1 MAGDSNK
8 VQVDKFAEGLKS
20 FMNNEETVDDDEERL
35 EGLIR
40 IYEFFTKYVRRIY
53 PDTHWKRAMKMNPNV
68 IWFQLITPSDIA
80 FVISLVKNGM
90 PVWRRKTALFESDD
104 LRKTKAKPL
113 FTSGEGQKRSFGKTT
128 WSKEG
133 LKYFHKVEATW
144 LEEYSDKDK
153 MSALV
158 NGWEKWEPTD
168 ELLKKGKDLLRTNWT
183 IIEINKKGKGKGRG
197 EDDDDE
203 GSDGYHS
210 DKYDDV
216 MDYELDNDNLKRV
229 TGLKKLAGE
238 EDAISEES
246 DDDGVHKDV
255 DAVAAGNKGG
265 DVVNEEKDGVEEPR
279 KSARRK
285 R

>member
-1 MAGDSNK
+1 
-8 VQVDKFAEGLKS
+8 
-20 FMNNEETVDDDEERL
+20 
-35 EGLIR
+35 
-40 IYEFFTKYVRRIY
+40 
-53 PDTHWKRAMKMNPNV
+53 
-68 IWFQLITPSDIA
+68 
-80 FVISLVKNGM
+80 
-90 PVWRRKTALFESDD
+90 
-104 LRKTKAKPL
+104 
-113 FTSGEGQKRSFGKTT
+113 
-128 WSKEG
+128 
-133 LKYFHKVEATW
+133 
-144 LEEYSDKDK
+144 

-168 ELLKKGKDLLRTNWT
+168 DLLKKGKDLLRTNWT

-246 DDDGVHKDV
+246 DDSGVHNYV

-265 DVVNEEKDGVEEPR
+265 DVVNEEKDGVEKESGGISRLNEQAREWILKGNALHHFFICLALHSIVGCSFVSQHPR
-279 KSARRK
+279 QSIFSTSRRQ
-285 R
+285 

>member
-1 MAGDSNK
+1 M
-8 VQVDKFAEGLKS
+8 DKFAEGLKS
-20 FMNNEETVDDDEERL
+20 FMNNEETVDDDEERS

-144 LEEYSDKDK
+144 LEEYSDKVK

-168 ELLKKGKDLLRTNWT
+168 DLLKKGKDLLRTNWT

-246 DDDGVHKDV
+246 DDSGVHNYVDV
-255 DAVAAGNKGG
+255 VAAGNKGG